1 MKILLMLPIIL
12 IFSSACQGST
22 ETIKLEGTAVE
33 DFQRVGAWG
42 WEVNVTKVINGSD
55 ELQGRMISVYLTSAN
70 PAEYPPGFLDPDIES
85 SDSVEIYGE
94 VDYCDPDWN
103 CAILLTG
110 SPDYYLKRTDAV
122 IAEQENETSE
132 YTINP
137 DVYNISDTNSD
148 NTATASANNELPSSY
163 TGLTSDMTSQPNIS
177 DMFNIPA
184 LSNLTSNL
192 NATANIILFPNMT
205 INLIVIQNTTMND
218 FLVPTIDVMAKSPL
232 DLMAATRNVTNSY
245 DANTWYNKG
254 TSFVKQGK
262 YDEAIKAFDKVIGID
277 PTSVEALIG
286 KAIAFFALGKYDETI
301 QVCNKAIE
309 LNPQDA
315 NAWNNKG
322 AALTAQTKYDEAV
335 QAYDKAILLNPQ
347 DATAWI
353 GKGSALCMQ
362 SKYDDAIQAYD
373 RAIELDQSYVETWNN
388 KGFVLYNQGKYD
400 KAVQAY
406 NNAIQLDPKDAE
418 PWHNKGVALN
428 AQGKYDEA
436 IQVFDKVIQL
446 NPNYTK
452 TRTTKESCQLHK
464 NKIHAT

>member
-12 IFSSACQGST
+12 ILSTSCQDST

-33 DFQRVGAWG
+33 NFQRVGAWG

-55 ELQGRMISVYLTSAN
+55 ELQGRLISVYLTSAN
-70 PAEYPPGFLDPDIES
+70 PAEYPPGFLDPDIKS
-85 SDSVEIYGE
+85 GDSVEIYGE
-94 VDYCDPDWN
+94 VDYCEPDWN

-110 SPDYYLKRTDAV
+110 SSDYYLKRTDAV

-132 YTINP
+132 YAMIP
-137 DVYNISDTNSD
+137 DVYKISDTNSD
-148 NTATASANNELPSSY
+148 NTTTASAYNELPSAY
-163 TGLTSDMTSQPNIS
+163 TGLTSDTTTRPNTS
-177 DMFNIPA
+177 DMFNILA
-184 LSNLTSNL
+184 LSNLTSDL
-192 NATANIILFPNMT
+192 NPTANIILFPNMT
-205 INLIVIQNTTMND
+205 INMIVIQNTTMND
-218 FLVPTIDVMAKSPL
+218 FLVPTTKSPL

-335 QAYDKAILLNPQ
+335 QAYDTAILLNPQ

-353 GKGSALCMQ
+353 GKGNAFCMQ
-362 SKYDDAIQAYD
+362 SKYDEAILAYD
-373 RAIELDQSYVETWNN
+373 KAIELDQSYVEAWNN

-400 KAVQAY
+400 EAVQAY
-406 NNAIQLDPKDAE
+406 NKAIQLDPKDAE
-418 PWHNKGVALN
+418 PRYNKGVALN

-436 IQVFDKVIQL
+436 FQAFDKVIQL
-446 NPNYTK
+446 NPKLSQSHNRRKGFVST
-452 TRTTKESCQLHK
+452 S
-464 NKIHAT
+464 